1 MEENQIF
8 QLALETSEKIKNV
21 FGERITEPKIVDVVE
36 YLPYQRFGIRFVA
49 YDYFLILFNY
59 DRGFCGFWV
68 SIGGQYG
75 ASLNGERGLGAYNDI
90 KDWDSYLK
98 EIMAE
103 IELHIPDKFLKA
115 KGWHKRRGIL

>member
-1 MEENQIF
+1 MEENRVF
-8 QLALETSEKIKNV
+8 QLALETSEKIKSV
-21 FGERITEPKIVDVVE
+21 FGDRITEPKIVDVVE
-36 YLPYQRFGIRFVA
+36 YGPYQRFGIRFVA

-59 DRGFCGFWV
+59 DRGFCGFSV

-75 ASLNGERGLGAYNDI
+75 ASLDGKRGLGAYNDI

-103 IELHIPDKFLKA
+103 IELRIPDEYLKV
-115 KGWHKRRGIL
+115 KGWL